1 MDLQLQ
7 AGYFSIK
14 NPFEILDRWLN
25 PFHHKDSIN
34 IRGKKMSIM
43 YSKRAEKAL
52 ERRDTS
58 LIAELQLYFTCVV
71 QKRVL
76 FHENTNLETITANP
90 NLKIAYHTVQS
101 NACGPVEFAEKHPV
115 KKELDS
121 KAALSMRPS
130 IFKIDYKDGQ
140 WIGDFSF

>member
-1 MDLQLQ
+1 MNLQLH

-14 NPFEILDRWLN
+14 SPLKIIDRWLN
-25 PFHHKDSIN
+25 PYHDKGSID

-52 ERRDTS
+52 DERTNS

-71 QKRVL
+71 QKRVI
-76 FHENTNLETITANP
+76 FHEQTDLDTITANP
-90 NLKIAYHTVQS
+90 KLKITYHTVQS
-101 NACGPVEFAEKHPV
+101 NACDPIEFADSHPV
-115 KKELDS
+115 KKELNS
-121 KAALSMRPS
+121 KGALSMRPS
-130 IFKIDYKDGQ
+130 LFRIDYKNGE

>member
-1 MDLQLQ
+1 MNLQLQ

-14 NPFEILDRWLN
+14 NPWQIIDRWLN
-25 PFHHKDSIN
+25 PFYLKDSID

-52 ERRDTS
+52 QQRSRP

-71 QKRVL
+71 QKRVN
-76 FHENTNLETITANP
+76 FHEQSELDTITANSH
-90 NLKIAYHTVQS
+90 LEIAYHTVQS
-101 NACGPVEFAEKHPV
+101 NACEPVEFAKNHPV
-115 KKELDS
+115 KKELNS
-121 KAALSMRPS
+121 KGAQSMRPAL
-130 IFKIDYKDGQ
+130 FRIDYKNEQ